1 MAHWQTPQSGPRKIY
16 GLNPTGQAR
25 KQAKFIGRSGEV
37 AAMADEVN
45 PDELEIADELI
56 AERRSEKPG
65 ETPEDMTA
73 WQRPI
78 TAIIDVINYR
88 AGQIIA
94 LMMVPLI
101 VVVVFEVFARNS
113 FIILSNAG
121 FEEFARSLGLGP
133 TLWVYDMSRMIA
145 GVMFMAAAGYGLM
158 RGVHIRADFL
168 YRNWSDKTQA
178 TVDAALYLLFFIPS
192 MILFTVVASK
202 FWWLAYSTGETLQI
216 DSAWGPL
223 LWPARTAMPI
233 GGVLLLLQGLPEIF
247 RAFHKMGKERE
258 KLFVRFLP
266 VYVIVLAWLMLA
278 VFVPDVVP
286 GGAWFSDI
294 MSARPSLSK
303 PIIGLIML
311 GAMLFVIF
319 IGFPIS
325 FTLIFLGFVFG
336 IWGLNFK
343 LTTLLMT
350 LNTNSTMLNDQL
362 MAVPLFVLMGIV
374 MESAGL
380 MERLFASIQMIMSRV
395 RGALFIAVLIVST
408 IFAAATGIVGASV
421 TLLGIMAGATMS
433 RSGYNVQ
440 LAAGTIT
447 AGGTLGILI
456 PPSIMLIVMGPV
468 LEVSTLDLFRGAFIP
483 GAILATLYLVYTLGR
498 CWINPSLGPILG
510 PEDQPD
516 TSKYYGAEVALIC
529 MGVLTVCRV
538 FGLGIGGAFGSIM
551 PFGGLF
557 VLIIVLAFA
566 YAAFKNLSVLRIA
579 VPIAVLFHLY
589 MLFANSGEGLSA
601 TSAIM
606 AAFML
611 LLGFLAS
618 PIYKANAS
626 EDFFFSELWTEF
638 FAGLMPPTILIS
650 FALGS
655 ILLGFA
661 TPAEAA
667 AMGAFGSIIL
677 AIAYRKFTFPSFFDS
692 LVKALEIT
700 VLIMFL
706 VAASNFFGAQFSS
719 LGTPRMM
726 TEILLGLDM
735 SPYMILLLVMALIF
749 LLGWPLEW
757 VPIVLI
763 VVPILLPT
771 VAALDIHGLSRY
783 DLMVWFG
790 ILVAVNLQTAW
801 LSPPVALSAYFL
813 KGVVPNWDLKDI
825 YLGMMQFMLVQLTGL
840 ILLLIFPQLVL
851 WLPKYMGG

>member
-1 MAHWQTPQSGPRKIY
+1 MA
-16 GLNPTGQAR
+16 A
-25 KQAKFIGRSGEV
+25 E
-37 AAMADEVN
+37 EVN

-56 AERRSEKPG
+56 AERRAEAPG
-65 ETPEDMTA
+65 ETPEDMTS

-78 TAIIDVINYR
+78 TAVIDRINYR

-101 VVVVFEVFARNS
+101 AVVVYEVFMRNS
-113 FIILSNAG
+113 FSILQNAG
-121 FEEFARSLGLGP
+121 FEDLARSLGLGP
-133 TLWVYDMSRMIA
+133 TLWVYDTSRMIA
-145 GVMFMAAAGYGLM
+145 GMLFMAAAGYGLM

-168 YRNWSDKTQA
+168 YRNWTDKTQA
-178 TVDAALYLLFFIPS
+178 TVDATLYLLFFIPS
-192 MILFTVVASK
+192 MIFFTIVASQ
-202 FWWLAYSTGETLQI
+202 FWWLAFSKGETMQI

-223 LWPARTAMPI
+223 LWPARTAMPV
-233 GGVLLLLQGLPEIF
+233 GAFLLLLQGIPEIF
-247 RAFHKMGKERE
+247 RAFHKMGKDRERW
-258 KLFVRFLP
+258 FVRLLP
-266 VYVIVLAWLMLA
+266 FYLIGLIWLVLA
-278 VFVPDVVP
+278 VFLPGTVP
-286 GGAWFSDI
+286 GGEWFTDV
-294 MSARPSLSK
+294 MKARPELSK
-303 PIIGLIML
+303 PTIGLIML

-336 IWGLNFK
+336 IWGSNFK
-343 LTTLLMT
+343 LTTLLLT

-374 MESAGL
+374 MEAAGL
-380 MERLFASIQMIMSRV
+380 MERLFASIQMIMARV

-483 GAILATLYLVYTLGR
+483 GAILASLYLLYTLGR
-498 CWINPSLGPILG
+498 CWLNPELGPVL
-510 PEDQPD
+510 PEEDQPG
-516 TSKYYGAEVALIC
+516 TSKFYGAEVALIC
-529 MGVLTVCRV
+529 LGILTVCRI
-538 FGLGIGGAFGSIM
+538 FGLSLGGAFGAVM
-551 PFGGLF
+551 PFGGL
-557 VLIIVLAFA
+557 IALALAVAVA
-566 YAAFKNLSVLRIA
+566 YAAYRRLNVLRI
-579 VPIAVLFHLY
+579 VLPIAVLFHFY
-589 MLFANSGEGLSA
+589 MIVANMGDDGALPVWSTIFA
-601 TSAIM
+601 T
-606 AAFML
+606 FTL
-611 LLGFLAS
+611 LLAFLAR
-618 PIYKANAS
+618 PIYSAEA
-626 EDFFFSELWTEF
+626 DGGFYFSELWDEF

-655 ILLGFA
+655 ILLGLA

-667 AMGAFGSIIL
+667 AMGAFGAIL
-677 AIAYRKFTFPSFFDS
+677 LSLAYRKFTIPSFFDS

-706 VAASNFFGAQFSS
+706 VAASNFFGAQFSA
-719 LGTPRMM
+719 LGTPKMM
-726 TEILLGLDM
+726 TELLLGLEM
-735 SPYMILLLVMALIF
+735 SPYLILLLVMALIF

-771 VAALDIHGLSRY
+771 VQALDVYGLERY

-825 YLGMMQFMLVQLTGL
+825 YLGMMQFMLVQLFGL
-840 ILLLIFPQLVL
+840 ILLFIFPQLVL
-851 WLPKYMGG
+851 WLPAFMSGN

>member
-1 MAHWQTPQSGPRKIY
+1 
-16 GLNPTGQAR
+16 
-25 KQAKFIGRSGEV
+25 
-37 AAMADEVN
+37 MADEPN
-45 PDELEIADELI
+45 PEDLEIADELI
-56 AERRSEKPG
+56 AERRAEAPG

-78 TAIIDVINYR
+78 TGAIDVLNYR

-101 VVVVFEVFARNS
+101 IVVVIEVFSRNS
-113 FIILSNAG
+113 FVILQDAG
-121 FEEFARSLGLGP
+121 FEDFARSLGLGP
-133 TLWVYDMSRMIA
+133 TLWVYDTSRMIA

-158 RGVHIRADFL
+158 RGVHIRADFI
-168 YRNWSDKTQA
+168 YRFWSDKTQA
-178 TVDAALYLLFFIPS
+178 TVDATLYLLFFMPS
-192 MILFTVVASK
+192 MIFFTIVASE
-202 FWWLAYSTGETLQI
+202 FWWLAFSTGETLAL

-223 LWPARTAMPI
+223 LWPARIAMPV
-233 GGVLLLLQGLPEIF
+233 GGFLLMLQGIPEIF

-258 KLFVRFLP
+258 RWFVRALP
-266 VYVIVLAWLMLA
+266 IYLVALTWLILAIFA
-278 VFVPDVVP
+278 PGVVP
-286 GGAWFSDI
+286 GGEWFTDL
-294 MSARPSLSK
+294 MSARPNLDK
-303 PIIGLIML
+303 PTIGLIML
-311 GAMLFVIF
+311 TAMLFVIF

-325 FTLIFLGFVFG
+325 FTLIFLAFVFG
-336 IWGLNFK
+336 IWGSNFK

-380 MERLFASIQMIMSRV
+380 MERLFASIQMIMARV

-483 GAILATLYLVYTLGR
+483 GAMLATLYLVYTLGR
-498 CWINPSLGPILG
+498 CWINPSLGPILSE
-510 PEDQPD
+510 EDQPD
-516 TSKYYGAEVALIC
+516 TSRYYGAEVALIC
-529 MGVLTVCRV
+529 LGVLTVCRV
-538 FGLGIGGAFGSIM
+538 FGLAIGGTFAQLI

-557 VLIIVLAFA
+557 VLLIVLAATYQA
-566 YAAFKNLSVLRIA
+566 YRKLSVLRIA

-589 MLFANSGEGLSA
+589 MIVANMSGGLPIWS
-601 TSAIM
+601 M
-606 AAFML
+606 VFGAFIVL
-611 LLGFLAS
+611 LAFLGR
-618 PIYKANAS
+618 PIYGDDAAEN
-626 EDFFFSELWTEF
+626 FHFSDLWDEF

-667 AMGAFGSIIL
+667 GMGAFGAIL
-677 AIAYRKFTFPSFFDS
+677 LSLAYRKFTMPGFFDS
-692 LVKALEIT
+692 LIKALEIT

-706 VAASNFFGAQFSS
+706 VAASNFFGAQFSA

-735 SPYMILLLVMALIF
+735 APFMVLLLVMALIF

-771 VAALDIHGLSRY
+771 VQALSLHGLSSY
-783 DLMVWFG
+783 DMMVWFG

-825 YLGMMQFMLVQLTGL
+825 YLGMMQFMMVQLVGL
-840 ILLLIFPQLVL
+840 ILILLFPQLVL
-851 WLPKYMGG
+851 WLPRVMSGG

>member
-1 MAHWQTPQSGPRKIY
+1 M
-16 GLNPTGQAR
+16 
-25 KQAKFIGRSGEV
+25 V
-37 AAMADEVN
+37 DEPN
-45 PDELEIADELI
+45 PDDLEIADELI
-56 AERRSEKPG
+56 AERRAEAPG
-65 ETPEDMTA
+65 ETPEDMTS

-78 TAIIDVINYR
+78 TAAIDLINYR

-94 LMMVPLI
+94 LLMVPLI
-101 VVVVFEVFARNS
+101 VVVVYEVIARNS
-113 FIILSNAG
+113 FAILQNAG
-121 FEEFARSLGLGP
+121 FEDLARSLGLGP
-133 TLWVYDMSRMIA
+133 TLWVYDTSRMIA
-145 GVMFMAAAGYGLM
+145 GVLFMAAAGYGLM
-158 RGVHIRADFL
+158 RGVHIRADFI
-168 YRNWSDKTQA
+168 YRFWSAKTQA
-178 TVDAALYLLFFIPS
+178 TVDALLYLLFFMPS
-192 MILFTVVASK
+192 MIFFTIVASQ
-202 FWWLAYSTGETLQI
+202 FWWLAFSTGETLAL

-223 LWPARTAMPI
+223 LWPARLAMPV
-233 GGVLLLLQGLPEIF
+233 GGFLLALQGIPEIF

-258 KLFVRFLP
+258 RLFVRALP
-266 VYVIVLAWLMLA
+266 VYLIALIWLVLAI
-278 VFVPDVVP
+278 FTPDIVP
-286 GGAWFSDI
+286 GGAWFTDL
-294 MSARPSLSK
+294 MSARPAMDK
-303 PIIGLIML
+303 PTIGIIML
-311 GAMLFVIF
+311 AAMLFVIF

-325 FTLIFLGFVFG
+325 FTLIFLAFVFG
-336 IWGLNFK
+336 IWGSNFK

-380 MERLFASIQMIMSRV
+380 MERLFASIQMIMARV

-483 GAILATLYLVYTLGR
+483 GALLASLYLIYTLGR
-498 CWINPSLGPILG
+498 CWLNPNLGPILAE
-510 PEDQPD
+510 EDQPD
-516 TSKYYGAEVALIC
+516 TSRYYGAEVALIC
-529 MGVLTVCRV
+529 LGILTVCRV
-538 FGLGIGGAFGSIM
+538 FGLSLSGVFGGLM
-551 PFGGLF
+551 PFGGL
-557 VLIIVLAFA
+557 LVLAATLAVA
-566 YAAFKNLSVLRIA
+566 YAAYRKIGVLKI
-579 VPIAVLFHLY
+579 VLPVAVLFHLG
-589 MLFANSGEGLSA
+589 MIFVNMGEGLPIWS
-601 TSAIM
+601 TVF
-606 AAFML
+606 AAFIGL
-611 LLGFLAS
+611 LAFLAR
-618 PIYKANAS
+618 PIYGDDAN
-626 EDFFFSELWTEF
+626 EGFYFSQLWDEF

-667 AMGAFGSIIL
+667 AMGAFGAILLSIG
-677 AIAYRKFTFPSFFDS
+677 YRRFTIPGFFDS
-692 LVKALEIT
+692 LIKALEIT

-706 VAASNFFGAQFSS
+706 VAASNFFGAQFSA

-726 TEILLGLDM
+726 TELLLGLDL
-735 SPYMILLLVMALIF
+735 SPFFVLLVIMALIF

-771 VAALDIHGLSRY
+771 IEVLSLHGLERY
-783 DLMVWFG
+783 DMMVWFG

-813 KGVVPNWDLKDI
+813 KGVVPNWDLRDI
-825 YLGMMQFMLVQLTGL
+825 YLGMMQFMLVQLFGL

-851 WLPKYMGG
+851 WLPRVMSG

>member
-1 MAHWQTPQSGPRKIY
+1 MA
-16 GLNPTGQAR
+16 
-25 KQAKFIGRSGEV
+25 
-37 AAMADEVN
+37 ADEVN
-45 PDELEIADELI
+45 PEELEIADELI
-56 AERRSEKPG
+56 AERRAEAPG
-65 ETPEDMTA
+65 ETPDDMTA

-78 TAIIDVINYR
+78 TAAIDVLNYR

-101 VVVVFEVFARNS
+101 AVVVWEVFSRNS
-113 FIILSNAG
+113 FIILQNAG
-121 FEEFARSLGLGP
+121 YEEFARSLGLGP
-133 TLWVYDMSRMIA
+133 TLQAYDLSRMIA
-145 GVMFMAAAGYGLM
+145 GVLWMAGAGYGLM

-178 TVDAALYLLFFIPS
+178 TVDALAYLLFFIPS
-192 MILFTVVASK
+192 MIFFTVVSAQY
-202 FWWLAYSTGETLQI
+202 WQLAFTTGERLAL
-216 DSAWGPL
+216 DSAWQPI
-223 LWPARTAMPI
+223 LWPARLAMPI
-233 GGVLLLLQGLPEIF
+233 GGLLLLLQGLPEIF

-258 KLFVRFLP
+258 RIFVRLLP
-266 VYVIVLAWLMLA
+266 FYIIGLAWLVLA
-278 VFVPDVVP
+278 IFAPDIVP
-286 GGAWFSDI
+286 GGAWFTDV
-294 MSARPSLSK
+294 MSARPELSK
-303 PIIGLIML
+303 PVIGLIML

-325 FTLIFLGFVFG
+325 FTLVFLAFVFG
-336 IWGLNFK
+336 IWGANFK

-380 MERLFASIQMIMSRV
+380 MERLFASIQMIMARV
-395 RGALFIAVLIVST
+395 RGSLFIAVLIVST

-433 RSGYNVQ
+433 RSGYNVK
-440 LAAGTIT
+440 LAAGCIT

-483 GAILATLYLVYTLGR
+483 GALLASLYLLYTLGR
-498 CWINPSLGPILG
+498 CWLNPELGPILSD
-510 PEDQPD
+510 EDQPE
-516 TSKYYGAEVALIC
+516 TSRFYGAEVALIC
-529 MGVLTVCRV
+529 LGILTLCRI
-538 FGLGIGGAFGSIM
+538 FGLGLGGAFSFI
-551 PFGGLF
+551 PFGGLL
-557 VLIIVLAFA
+557 VMIAVGALA
-566 YAAFKNLSVLRIA
+566 YAAYRNLNVLRIA
-579 VPIAVLFHLY
+579 LPIAVLFHLY
-589 MLFANSGEGLSA
+589 MIVNNLGEGGELPIWS
-601 TSAIM
+601 IVF

-611 LLGFLAS
+611 LLAYLAR
-618 PIYKANAS
+618 PIYRSDADEN
-626 EDFFFSELWTEF
+626 FHFSDLWDEF

-667 AMGAFGSIIL
+667 AMGAFGAIL
-677 AIAYRKFTFPSFFDS
+677 LSVMYRKFTFPSFFDS
-692 LVKALEIT
+692 LIKALEIT

-706 VAASNFFGAQFSS
+706 VAASNFFGAQFSA
-719 LGTPRMM
+719 LGTPKMM
-726 TEILLGLDM
+726 TELLLGLDM
-735 SPYMILLLVMALIF
+735 SPYLILLLVMALIF

-771 VAALDIHGLSRY
+771 VLALDVYGLERY

-825 YLGMMQFMLVQLTGL
+825 YLGMMQFMLVQLFGL
-840 ILLLIFPQLVL
+840 TLLFLFPQLVL
-851 WLPKYMGG
+851 WLPAYMSGN

>member
-1 MAHWQTPQSGPRKIY
+1 
-16 GLNPTGQAR
+16 
-25 KQAKFIGRSGEV
+25 
-37 AAMADEVN
+37 MADEPN
-45 PDELEIADELI
+45 PDDLEIADELI
-56 AERRSEKPG
+56 AERRTEAPG

-78 TAIIDVINYR
+78 TGAIDLINYR

-94 LMMVPLI
+94 LLMVPLI
-101 VVVVFEVFARNS
+101 AVVVYEVFARNS
-113 FIILSNAG
+113 FSILQNAG
-121 FEEFARSLGLGP
+121 FGEFAQSLGLGP
-133 TLWVYDMSRMIA
+133 TLWVYDTSRMIA
-145 GVMFMAAAGYGLM
+145 GVLFMAAAGYGLM

-168 YRNWSDKTQA
+168 YRFWSDKTQA
-178 TVDAALYLLFFIPS
+178 TVDATLYLLFFMPS
-192 MILFTVVASK
+192 MIFFTIVASQ
-202 FWWLAYSTGETLQI
+202 FWWLAFSTGETMQI

-223 LWPARTAMPI
+223 LWPARLAMPV
-233 GGVLLLLQGLPEIF
+233 GGFLLMLQGIPEIF

-258 KLFVRFLP
+258 RVFVRLLP
-266 VYVIVLAWLMLA
+266 IYIIALIWLILAIFA
-278 VFVPDVVP
+278 PGIVP
-286 GGAWFSDI
+286 GGEWFTGVMK
-294 MSARPSLSK
+294 MSPGLSK
-303 PIIGLIML
+303 PTIGLIML

-319 IGFPIS
+319 IGFPIA
-325 FTLIFLGFVFG
+325 FTLIFLAFVFG
-336 IWGLNFK
+336 IWGSNFK

-374 MESAGL
+374 MEAAGL
-380 MERLFASIQMIMSRV
+380 MERLFASIQMIMARV

-433 RSGYNVQ
+433 RSGYDVK

-483 GAILATLYLVYTLGR
+483 GALLASLYLIYTLGR
-498 CWINPSLGPILG
+498 CWLNPSLGPILSE
-510 PEDQPD
+510 EDQPD

-529 MGVLTVCRV
+529 LGVLTLCRI
-538 FGLGIGGAFGSIM
+538 FGLAIGGAFAGLM
-551 PFGGLF
+551 PFGGLVVMIAALF
-557 VLIIVLAFA
+557 VAHAAYRKLNILKIVL
-566 YAAFKNLSVLRIA
+566 
-579 VPIAVLFHLY
+579 PIAVLFHLY
-589 MLFANSGEGLSA
+589 MIVSNMGDGGLPIWS
-601 TSAIM
+601 TVF
-606 AAFML
+606 AAFIGL
-611 LLGFLAS
+611 LAYLGR
-618 PIYKANAS
+618 PIYGSDAEGN
-626 EDFFFSELWTEF
+626 FYFSDLWDEF

-667 AMGAFGSIIL
+667 AMGAFGAILLSIG
-677 AIAYRKFTFPSFFDS
+677 YRKFSIPSFFDS

-706 VAASNFFGAQFSS
+706 VAASNFFGAEFSA
-719 LGTPRMM
+719 LGTPKMM
-726 TEILLGLDM
+726 TELLLGLDM
-735 SPYMILLLVMALIF
+735 SPYLVLLLVMALIF

-771 VAALDIHGLSRY
+771 VEALSVHGLERY

-825 YLGMMQFMLVQLTGL
+825 YLGMMQFMLVQLLGL
-840 ILLLIFPQLVL
+840 ILLFAFPQLVL
-851 WLPKYMGG
+851 WLPKVMGG

>member
-1 MAHWQTPQSGPRKIY
+1 MA
-16 GLNPTGQAR
+16 
-25 KQAKFIGRSGEV
+25 EE
-37 AAMADEVN
+37 EVN
-45 PDELEIADELI
+45 PEELEIADELI
-56 AERRSEKPG
+56 AERRAESPG

-78 TAIIDVINYR
+78 TAAIDVLNYR

-94 LMMVPLI
+94 LLMVPLI
-101 VVVVFEVFARNS
+101 AVVVLEVISRNS
-113 FIILSNAG
+113 FAILQDAG
-121 FEEFARSLGLGP
+121 FENLARSLGLGP
-133 TLWVYDMSRMIA
+133 TLWVYDTSRMIA
-145 GVMFMAAAGYGLM
+145 GVLFMAAAGYGLM

-168 YRNWSDKTQA
+168 YRNWSAKTQA
-178 TVDAALYLLFFIPS
+178 TVDATLYLLFFMPS
-192 MILFTVVASK
+192 MIFFTVIASE
-202 FWWLAYSTGETLQI
+202 FWWLAFSTNETMQI

-223 LWPARTAMPI
+223 LWPARLAMPI
-233 GGVLLLLQGLPEIF
+233 GGFLLMLQGIPEIF

-258 KLFVRFLP
+258 RWFVRALP
-266 VYVIVLAWLMLA
+266 IYLIGLIWLNLA
-278 VFVPDVVP
+278 VFQPDLVP
-286 GGAWFSDI
+286 GGAWFSEI
-294 MSARPSLSK
+294 MSARPNLDK
-303 PIIGLIML
+303 ATIGLIML

-319 IGFPIS
+319 IGFPIA
-325 FTLIFLGFVFG
+325 FTLIFLAFVFG
-336 IWGLNFK
+336 IWGANFK

-350 LNTNSTMLNDQL
+350 LNINSTMLNDQL

-374 MESAGL
+374 MEAAGL
-380 MERLFASIQMIMSRV
+380 MDRLFASIQMIMSRV

-433 RSGYNVQ
+433 RSGYNVK

-468 LEVSTLDLFRGAFIP
+468 LEVSTLDLFRAAFIP
-483 GAILATLYLVYTLGR
+483 GALLATLYLLYTLGR
-498 CWINPSLGPILG
+498 CWLNPDLGPVLAE
-510 PEDQPD
+510 EDQPK
-516 TSKYYGAEVALIC
+516 TSAFYGAEVALIC
-529 MGVLTVCRV
+529 LGVLTLCRV
-538 FGLGIGGAFGSIM
+538 FGLALGGAFGGVI
-551 PFGGLF
+551 PFGGL
-557 VLIIVLAFA
+557 IAFAVICFAA
-566 YAAFKNLSVLRIA
+566 YAAYRRLNVLKIV
-579 VPIAVLFHLY
+579 VPIAVLFHLF
-589 MLFANSGEGLSA
+589 MIVANMGDGLP
-601 TSAIM
+601 IM
-606 AAFML
+606 SIVFAAFTVL
-611 LLGFLAS
+611 LAYLGR
-618 PIYKANAS
+618 PIYSAMAES
-626 EDFFFSELWTEF
+626 EFRFSDLWDEF
-638 FAGLMPPTILIS
+638 FKGLMPPTILIS

-667 AMGAFGSIIL
+667 AMGAFGAILLSIG
-677 AIAYRKFTFPSFFDS
+677 YRKFSFSSFFDS

-706 VAASNFFGAQFSS
+706 VAASNFFGAEFSA
-719 LGTPRMM
+719 LGTPKMM
-726 TEILLGLDM
+726 TELLLGLDM
-735 SPYMILLLVMALIF
+735 SPYLILILVMALIF

-771 VAALDIHGLSRY
+771 VEVLEVHGLVRY

-825 YLGMMQFMLVQLTGL
+825 YLGMMQFMGIQLVGL
-840 ILLLIFPQLVL
+840 ILLFIFPQLVL
-851 WLPKYMGG
+851 WLPKVMSGG

>member
-1 MAHWQTPQSGPRKIY
+1 MA
-16 GLNPTGQAR
+16 
-25 KQAKFIGRSGEV
+25 
-37 AAMADEVN
+37 ADEVN

-56 AERRSEKPG
+56 AERRTEAPG
-65 ETPEDMTA
+65 ETPKDMTA

-78 TAIIDVINYR
+78 TAVIDLINYR

-94 LMMVPLI
+94 LLMVPLI
-101 VVVVFEVFARNS
+101 AVVVFEVISRNS
-113 FIILSNAG
+113 FSILANAG
-121 FEEFARSLGLGP
+121 FEDFARSLGLGP
-133 TLWVYDMSRMIA
+133 TLWVYDSSRMIA
-145 GVMFMAAAGYGLM
+145 GVLFMAAAGYGLM

-168 YRNWSDKTQA
+168 YRGWTNKTQA
-178 TVDAALYLLFFIPS
+178 TVDATLYLLFFIPS
-192 MILFTVVASK
+192 MIFFTVVASQ
-202 FWWLAYSTGETLQI
+202 FWWLAFSTGETMQI
-216 DSAWGPL
+216 DSAWGPV
-223 LWPARTAMPI
+223 LWPARLAMPV
-233 GGVLLLLQGLPEIF
+233 GGILLTLQGVPEIF

-258 KLFVRFLP
+258 QWFIKILP
-266 VYVIVLAWLMLA
+266 IYLIALIWLILAIFTPNL
-278 VFVPDVVP
+278 VP
-286 GGAWFSDI
+286 GGEWFIDL
-294 MSARPSLSK
+294 MKAQPSMSK

-311 GAMLFVIF
+311 AAMLFVIF

-325 FTLIFLGFVFG
+325 FTLIFLAFVFG
-336 IWGLNFK
+336 IWGANFK

-374 MESAGL
+374 MEAAGL
-380 MERLFASIQMIMSRV
+380 MERLFASIQMIMARV
-395 RGALFIAVLIVST
+395 RGSLFIAVLIVST

-421 TLLGIMAGATMS
+421 TLLGIMAGATMT

-483 GAILATLYLVYTLGR
+483 GALLASLYLIYTLGR
-498 CWINPSLGPILG
+498 CWLNPELGPILG
-510 PEDQPD
+510 EEDQPE
-516 TSKYYGAEVALIC
+516 TSGFYGAEVALIC
-529 MGVLTVCRV
+529 LGILTICRI
-538 FGLGIGGAFGSIM
+538 FGLSLSGTFGGIV
-551 PFGGLF
+551 PFGGL
-557 VLIIVLAFA
+557 IVLGIAMAISYLA
-566 YAAFKNLSVLRIA
+566 YKKLSVLRVA
-579 VPIAVLFHLY
+579 LPVVVLFHLY
-589 MLFANSGEGLSA
+589 LIFANIGDHGGLPIWSIIFGVF
-601 TSAIM
+601 TM
-606 AAFML
+606 
-611 LLGFLAS
+611 FLAYLGK
-618 PIYKANAS
+618 PIYYS
-626 EDFFFSELWTEF
+626 GTEEDFYFSDLWNEF

-667 AMGAFGSIIL
+667 AMGAFGAILLSIG
-677 AIAYRKFTFPSFFDS
+677 YRKFTIPNFFDS
-692 LVKALEIT
+692 LIKALEIT

-706 VAASNFFGAQFSS
+706 VAASNFFGAEFSA
-719 LGTPRMM
+719 LGTPKMM
-726 TEILLGLDM
+726 TEMLLGLDL
-735 SPYMILLLVMALIF
+735 SPYLILIIVMALIF

-771 VAALDIHGLSRY
+771 VESLDVYGLERY

-825 YLGMMQFMLVQLTGL
+825 YLGMMQFMLVQLLGL
-840 ILLLIFPQLVL
+840 ILLFIFPQLVL
-851 WLPKYMGG
+851 WLPAVMSGN

>member
-1 MAHWQTPQSGPRKIY
+1 MA
-16 GLNPTGQAR
+16 AE
-25 KQAKFIGRSGEV
+25 EV
-37 AAMADEVN
+37 KPE
-45 PDELEIADELI
+45 ELEIADELI
-56 AERRSEKPG
+56 AERRAEAPG
-65 ETPEDMTA
+65 ETPPDMTP

-78 TAIIDVINYR
+78 TAVIDVINYR
-88 AGQIIA
+88 AGQLIS
-94 LMMVPLI
+94 LLMVPLI
-101 VVVVFEVFARNS
+101 AVVVYEVISRNS
-113 FIILSNAG
+113 FSILSNAG
-121 FEEFARSLGLGP
+121 FEEFARSMGLGP
-133 TLWVYDMSRMIA
+133 TLWVYDTSRMLA

-178 TVDAALYLLFFIPS
+178 TVDATLYLLFFMPS
-192 MILFTVVASK
+192 MIFFTIVAAD
-202 FWWLAYSTGETLQI
+202 FWWLAFSRGETMQI

-223 LWPARTAMPI
+223 LWPARLAMPV
-233 GGVLLLLQGLPEIF
+233 GGFLLTLQGIPEIF
-247 RAFHKMGKERE
+247 RAFHKMGKDRER
-258 KLFVRFLP
+258 LFVRALP
-266 VYVIVLAWLMLA
+266 VYLIALLWLILAIWT
-278 VFVPDVVP
+278 PDLVP
-286 GGAWFSDI
+286 GGEWFTEL
-294 MSARPSLSK
+294 MKARPGMSK
-303 PIIGLIML
+303 PAIGMIML
-311 GAMLFVIF
+311 IAMLFVIF

-325 FTLIFLGFVFG
+325 FTLIFLAFVFG
-336 IWGLNFK
+336 IWGANFK

-374 MESAGL
+374 MEAAGL
-380 MERLFASIQMIMSRV
+380 MERLFASIQMIMARI

-440 LAAGTIT
+440 LSAGCIT

-483 GAILATLYLVYTLGR
+483 GALLASLYLLYTLGR
-498 CWINPSLGPILG
+498 CWLNPELGPVLAE
-510 PEDQPD
+510 EDQPD

-529 MGVLTVCRV
+529 LGVLTLCRI
-538 FGLGIGGAFGSIM
+538 FGLGLGGTFGGVV
-551 PFGGLF
+551 PFGGLL
-557 VLIIVLAFA
+557 VIAASLAVA
-566 YAAFKNLSVLRIA
+566 YAAYRKLNVLRI
-579 VPIAVLFHLY
+579 VLPIAVLFHIAMIY
-589 MLFANSGEGLSA
+589 MNLGDDGALPIWSVILALFTG
-601 TSAIM
+601 
-606 AAFML
+606 
-611 LLGFLAS
+611 LLGFLGR
-618 PIYKANAS
+618 PIYSPQA
-626 EDFFFSELWTEF
+626 EDSFYFSALWDEF

-655 ILLGFA
+655 ILLGLA
-661 TPAEAA
+661 TPAETA
-667 AMGAFGSIIL
+667 AMGAFGAIL
-677 AIAYRKFTFPSFFDS
+677 LSVAYRKFTLPSFFDS
-692 LVKALEIT
+692 LIKALEIT

-706 VAASNFFGAQFSS
+706 VAASNFFGAEFSA
-719 LGTPRMM
+719 LGTPKMM
-726 TEILLGLDM
+726 TEVLLGLDM
-735 SPYMILLLVMALIF
+735 SPYLILILVMALIF

-771 VAALDIHGLSRY
+771 VEKLDVFGLKRY

-825 YLGMMQFMLVQLTGL
+825 YLGMMQFMLVQLLGL
-840 ILLLIFPQLVL
+840 ILLFIFPQLVL
-851 WLPKYMGG
+851 WLPAVMSGN

>member
-1 MAHWQTPQSGPRKIY
+1 MAEEP
-16 GLNPTGQAR
+16 
-25 KQAKFIGRSGEV
+25 
-37 AAMADEVN
+37 N
-45 PDELEIADELI
+45 PDDLEIADELI
-56 AERRSEKPG
+56 AERRAEAPG
-65 ETPEDMTA
+65 QTPEDMTA

-78 TAIIDVINYR
+78 TAAIDIINYR

-94 LMMVPLI
+94 LLLVPLI
-101 VVVVFEVFARNS
+101 AVVVFEVLSRNS
-113 FIILSNAG
+113 FSILQNAG
-121 FEEFARSLGLGP
+121 FEDLARSLNLGP
-133 TLWVYDMSRMIA
+133 TLWVYDTSRMIA
-145 GVMFMAAAGYGLM
+145 GVLFMAAAGYGLM

-168 YRNWSDKTQA
+168 YRYWSDKTQA
-178 TVDAALYLLFFIPS
+178 TVDASLYLLFFIPS
-192 MILFTVVASK
+192 MIFFTIVSAK
-202 FWWLAYSTGETLQI
+202 FWWLAFSTGETMQV

-223 LWPARTAMPI
+223 LWPARLAMPV
-233 GGVLLLLQGLPEIF
+233 GAFLLAIQGIPEIF
-247 RAFHKMGKERE
+247 RAFHKMGKARERW
-258 KLFVRFLP
+258 FVRALPIYLIFL
-266 VYVIVLAWLMLA
+266 LWLVLA
-278 VFVPDVVP
+278 VFTPEIVP
-286 GGAWFSDI
+286 GGAWFTDI
-294 MSARPSLSK
+294 MSARPSLDK

-319 IGFPIS
+319 IGFPIA
-325 FTLIFLGFVFG
+325 FTLIFLAFVFG
-336 IWGLNFK
+336 IWGANFK

-433 RSGYNVQ
+433 RSGYNVK

-483 GAILATLYLVYTLGR
+483 GALLATLYLLYTLGR
-498 CWINPSLGPILG
+498 CWLNPSLGPVLAE
-510 PEDQPD
+510 EDQPQ
-516 TSKYYGAEVALIC
+516 TSRFYGAEVALIC
-529 MGVLTVCRV
+529 LGVLTLCRV
-538 FGLGIGGAFGSIM
+538 FGLAIGGAFAGLM
-551 PFGGLF
+551 PFGGL
-557 VLIIVLAFA
+557 VVMLAVLALA
-566 YAAFKNLSVLRIA
+566 YAAYRNRSILRIA

-589 MLFANSGEGLSA
+589 MIFANMGDGLPIWS
-601 TSAIM
+601 M
-606 AAFML
+606 VFAAFIAL
-611 LLGFLAS
+611 LAFLGR
-618 PIYKANAS
+618 PIYDKENGD
-626 EDFFFSELWTEF
+626 DFYFSDLWNEF

-667 AMGAFGSIIL
+667 AMGAFGAILLSIG
-677 AIAYRKFTFPSFFDS
+677 YRKFSFPSFFDS

-706 VAASNFFGAQFSS
+706 VAASNFFGAQFSA
-719 LGTPRMM
+719 LGTPKMM
-726 TEILLGLDM
+726 TELLLGLEM
-735 SPYMILLLVMALIF
+735 SPYLILLLVMALIF

-771 VAALDIHGLSRY
+771 VEALSVHGLDRY

-825 YLGMMQFMLVQLTGL
+825 YLGMMQFMLVQLVGL
-840 ILLLIFPQLVL
+840 ILIFIFPQLVL
-851 WLPKYMGG
+851 WLPKVMG

>member
-1 MAHWQTPQSGPRKIY
+1 MA
-16 GLNPTGQAR
+16 
-25 KQAKFIGRSGEV
+25 
-37 AAMADEVN
+37 ADEVN

-56 AERRSEKPG
+56 AERRAEAPG
-65 ETPEDMTA
+65 KTPEDMTA

-78 TAIIDVINYR
+78 TAVIDLLNYR
-88 AGQIIA
+88 AGQLIA
-94 LMMVPLI
+94 LLMVPLI
-101 VVVVFEVFARNS
+101 AVVVWEVFSRNS
-113 FIILSNAG
+113 FIILQNAG
-121 FEEFARSLGLGP
+121 YEDFARSIGLGP
-133 TLWVYDMSRMIA
+133 TLQAYDLSRMTA
-145 GVMFMAAAGYGLM
+145 GVLWMAGAGYGLM

-178 TVDAALYLLFFIPS
+178 TVDAIAYLLFFIPS
-192 MILFTVVASK
+192 MTFFTVVSAQY
-202 FWWLAYSTGETLQI
+202 WLLAYETGERLAL
-216 DSAWGPL
+216 DSAWQPI
-223 LWPARTAMPI
+223 LWPARLAMPI
-233 GGVLLLLQGLPEIF
+233 GGALLLLQGLPEVF

-258 KLFVRFLP
+258 SVFVRLLP
-266 VYVIVLAWLMLA
+266 VYIIALLWLVLAI
-278 VFVPDVVP
+278 FSPDIVP
-286 GGAWFSDI
+286 GGGWFTDL
-294 MSARPSLSK
+294 MSARPELSK

-325 FTLIFLGFVFG
+325 FTLIFLAFVFG
-336 IWGLNFK
+336 IWGANFK

-380 MERLFASIQMIMSRV
+380 MERLFSSIQMIMARV
-395 RGALFIAVLIVST
+395 RGSLFIAVLIVST

-433 RSGYNVQ
+433 RSGYNVK
-440 LAAGTIT
+440 LAAGCIT

-483 GAILATLYLVYTLGR
+483 GALLASLYLIYTLGR
-498 CWINPSLGPILG
+498 CWLDPSLGPILG
-510 PEDQPD
+510 EEDQPD
-516 TSKYYGAEVALIC
+516 TSRFYGAEVALVCLGI
-529 MGVLTVCRV
+529 LTLCRV
-538 FGLGIGGAFGSIM
+538 FGLGMGGSFSYV
-551 PFGGLF
+551 PFGGL
-557 VLIIVLAFA
+557 IVFIAASALAYCA
-566 YAAFKNLSVLRIA
+566 YKSLSVLRFA
-579 VPIAVLFHLY
+579 LPIAVLFHLY
-589 MLFANSGEGLSA
+589 MIVANMGASGEWPIWSIVFGAFIVLL
-601 TSAIM
+601 AI
-606 AAFML
+606 
-611 LLGFLAS
+611 LAR
-618 PIYKANAS
+618 PIYSAS
-626 EDFFFSELWTEF
+626 AEGNFYFSDLWNEF

-655 ILLGFA
+655 ILLGLA

-667 AMGAFGSIIL
+667 AMGAFGAILLSIV
-677 AIAYRKFTFPSFFDS
+677 YRKFTFPSFFDS
-692 LVKALEIT
+692 LIKALEIT

-706 VAASNFFGAQFSS
+706 VAASNFFGAQFSA
-719 LGTPRMM
+719 LGTPKMM
-726 TEILLGLDM
+726 TEILLALEL
-735 SPYMILLLVMALIF
+735 SPFVILLLVMALIF

-771 VAALDIHGLSRY
+771 VEALDIYGLNRY

-840 ILLLIFPQLVL
+840 ILLLLFPQLVL
-851 WLPKYMGG
+851 WLPAVMSGN

>member
-1 MAHWQTPQSGPRKIY
+1 MA
-16 GLNPTGQAR
+16 
-25 KQAKFIGRSGEV
+25 
-37 AAMADEVN
+37 ADEVN
-45 PDELEIADELI
+45 PEELEIADELI
-56 AERRSEKPG
+56 AERRAEAPG

-78 TAIIDVINYR
+78 TAAIDVINYR
-88 AGQIIA
+88 AGQLIA
-94 LMMVPLI
+94 LLMVPLI
-101 VVVVFEVFARNS
+101 VVVVFEVLSRNS
-113 FIILSNAG
+113 FAILQNAG
-121 FEEFARSLGLGP
+121 FADFARSIGLGP
-133 TLWVYDMSRMIA
+133 TLWVYDTSRMIA
-145 GVMFMAAAGYGLM
+145 GVLFMAAAGYGLM

-168 YRNWSDKTQA
+168 YRNWTDKTQA
-178 TVDAALYLLFFIPS
+178 TVDALLYLMFFIPS
-192 MILFTVVASK
+192 MIFFTVVSCE
-202 FWWLAYSTGETLQI
+202 FWWLAYSRSETMQI

-223 LWPARTAMPI
+223 LWPARTAMPV
-233 GGVLLLLQGLPEIF
+233 GGFLLLLQGIPEIF

-258 KLFVRFLP
+258 RWFVRALP
-266 VYVIVLAWLMLA
+266 IYVIGLAWLVMA
-278 VFVPDVVP
+278 VFLPDWVP
-286 GGAWFSDI
+286 GGAWFSDL
-294 MSARPSLSK
+294 MSARPELSK
-303 PIIGLIML
+303 PTIGLIML

-325 FTLIFLGFVFG
+325 FTLIFLAFVFG
-336 IWGLNFK
+336 IWGANFK

-374 MESAGL
+374 MEAAGL
-380 MERLFASIQMIMSRV
+380 MERLFASIQMIMARV

-483 GAILATLYLVYTLGR
+483 GALLASLYLLYTLGR
-498 CWINPSLGPILG
+498 CWLNPELGPILAE
-510 PEDQPD
+510 EDQPD
-516 TSKYYGAEVALIC
+516 TSDFYGAEVALIC
-529 MGVLTVCRV
+529 LGVLTICRV
-538 FGLGIGGAFGSIM
+538 FGLSMGGTFGGVI
-551 PFGGLF
+551 PFGGL
-557 VLIIVLAFA
+557 IVLVATLFVA
-566 YAAFKNLSVLRIA
+566 YQAYRKLSILRI
-579 VPIAVLFHLY
+579 VLPIAVLFHIY
-589 MLFANSGEGLSA
+589 MILANMSDGGGLPIWSTVFAVF
-601 TSAIM
+601 T
-606 AAFML
+606 L
-611 LLGFLAS
+611 LLAFLAR
-618 PIYKANAS
+618 PIYKDEAES
-626 EDFFFSELWTEF
+626 GFYFSALWDEF

-655 ILLGFA
+655 ILLGLA

-667 AMGAFGSIIL
+667 AMGAFGAIL
-677 AIAYRKFTFPSFFDS
+677 LSLAYRKFTIPSFFDS
-692 LVKALEIT
+692 LIKALEIT

-706 VAASNFFGAQFSS
+706 VAASNFFGAQFSA
-719 LGTPRMM
+719 LGTPKMM
-726 TEILLGLDM
+726 TELLLGLDM
-735 SPYMILLLVMALIF
+735 SPYLILILVMSLIF

-771 VAALDIHGLSRY
+771 VEALDVYGLDRY
-783 DLMVWFG
+783 DMMVWFG

-825 YLGMMQFMLVQLTGL
+825 YLGMMQFMLVQLLGL
-840 ILLLIFPQLVL
+840 ILLFIFPQLVL
-851 WLPKYMGG
+851 WLPAVMSGN